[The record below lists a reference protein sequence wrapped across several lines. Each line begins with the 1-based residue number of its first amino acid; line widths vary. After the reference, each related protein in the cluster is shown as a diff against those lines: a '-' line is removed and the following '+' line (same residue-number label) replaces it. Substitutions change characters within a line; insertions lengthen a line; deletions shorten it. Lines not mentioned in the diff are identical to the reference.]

1 MIQIRKGVFETNSS
15 SSHSIVIMKKPYT
28 TDNNETL
35 PDWCLRNEG
44 IVYFPSHDLSFGW
57 SKDILFN
64 PYGRLRYA
72 IASYSDDDDKID
84 EICELCRKNVKGFK
98 GFRFNHAEYGDGIDR
113 GYVDHLSYG
122 LLQRMLNEC
131 GVSLEEFIFN
141 NRYIVIIDNDNSDTI
156 IDTMKDVGLLNMN
169 RIEKIVE

>member
-15 SSHSIVIMKKPYT
+15 SSHSIVVMKEPYT
-28 TDNNETL
+28 TDETL
-35 PDWCLRNEG
+35 PDWRLRNEG
-44 IVYFPSHDLSFGW
+44 IVHFPSYDLSFGW
-57 SKDILFN
+57 GKDILSN
-64 PYGRLRYA
+64 PYGRLCYA

-84 EICELCRKNVKGFK
+84 EICELCRKNVKGFN
-98 GFRFNHAEYGDGIDR
+98 GFRFDHAEYGDGIDR

-122 LLQRMLNEC
+122 LLQQTLDEC

-156 IDTMKDVGLLNMN
+156 IDTMKDVGLLDMSK
-169 RIEKIVE
+169 IEKIVE